1 MVGVRPSARHRVSDA
16 GSESSSASSPEPP
29 ADDDRD
35 FFTMQNNDSVSS
47 VAASIFRDR
56 PISTPEAYV
65 YPKNPIDRL
74 PPEILISVFARLS
87 SPHDLLSCLMV
98 SKNWARNSVDLLW
111 HRPLC
116 NTWEHL
122 RNVASSVQNER
133 AYFPYADLVKRLN
146 LANISG
152 MISDGTLDP
161 FEKCKRI
168 ERLTLTSC
176 AQLTDRG
183 IMNIVTGNSNLLAL
197 DVSGLTSITNNSIEA
212 LAINCPRLQGLNISN
227 CRKMTDQS
235 LILLAESCK
244 YLKRVRCNN
253 GSGNGARIPANILAA
268 ET

>member
-1 MVGVRPSARHRVSDA
+1 MAGIRPSARHRVSDQESA
-16 GSESSSASSPEPP
+16 SSSASSPEPP
-29 ADDDRD
+29 ADDDPD
-35 FFTMQNNDSVSS
+35 YFMQSNDSVSS
-47 VAASIFRDR
+47 IAQSIFQDR
-56 PISTPEAYV
+56 SLSTPPPSG

-122 RNVASSVQNER
+122 RNVATSVQSDR

-146 LANISG
+146 LANISNI
-152 MISDGTLDP
+152 ISDGTLDP
-161 FEKCKRI
+161 FERCKRI

-197 DVSGLTSITNNSIEA
+197 DVSGLNSITNNSIEA
-212 LAINCPRLQGLNISN
+212 LATNCPRLQGLNISN
-227 CRKMTDQS
+227 CRQVTDQS
-235 LILLAESCK
+235 LIQLAENCK
-244 YLKRVRCNN
+244 YLKRVRFKMSEDQA
-253 GSGNGARIPANILAA
+253 GSIANAA
-268 ET
+268 VAKT

>member
-1 MVGVRPSARHRVSDA
+1 MAGLRPSTRHRASDE
-16 GSESSSASSPEPP
+16 GSASSSASSPEPP

-35 FFTMQNNDSVSS
+35 FFTLQNNDSVSS

-56 PISTPEAYV
+56 PVSTPDARAH
-65 YPKNPIDRL
+65 PKNPIDRL

-98 SKNWARNSVDLLW
+98 SKNWAYNSVDLLW

-122 RNVASSVQNER
+122 KNVTSSIQDKQ
-133 AYFPYADLVKRLN
+133 AYFPYADLIKRLN

-161 FEKCKRI
+161 FQRCKRI

-183 IMNIVTGNSNLLAL
+183 IMDIVVGNSNLLAL

-212 LAINCPRLQGLNISN
+212 LAMNCPRLQGLNISN
-227 CRKMTDQS
+227 CRKVTDQS
-235 LILLAESCK
+235 LIQLAESCK
-244 YLKRVRCNN
+244 YLKRVC
-253 GSGNGARIPANILAA
+253 PH
-268 ET
+268 